1 MVTRTKRGTQNVGKV
16 EKRDKIWRA
25 RLVSYGR
32 YRYIIVSGSLKLIV
46 SEEICGRFGFVST
59 NGCLHINV
67 PRFRPIMECQL
78 HCL

>member
-1 MVTRTKRGTQNVGKV
+1 MTRTKRGTRNAAKV
-16 EKRDKIWRA
+16 EKRDKNWRA
-25 RLVSYGR
+25 RLESMRR
-32 YRYIIVSGSLKLIV
+32 YRYIVVSGSLKLIV

-67 PRFRPIMECQL
+67 PRLRSMMECQL